1 MELIMKL
8 AKSTTTKFV
17 LNPILTAML
26 GLSVSLSAQA
36 AVSSVDQDES
46 MTVVTANRSTQSIS
60 DIAATVLVIEGDEI
74 AQQAQSGIEF
84 KALLANLIP
93 SLDVGSQSRTNAG
106 QNMRGRSTLVMID
119 GISLNSS
126 RGISRQF
133 DSINP
138 FNIARIEVISGASAI
153 YGGGSTGGI
162 INIITKKGRDAYG
175 VSETWISTK
184 SGFNSS
190 EDLEYQIAQAISMDN
205 GTTDARLAISY
216 NQTGGSYDANGDMVL
231 QDVAQTGSQYVT
243 QIDIMGNVGYN
254 LSETKRIELMAQYY
268 DSGQDSDYGIDY
280 GANYSHYYG
289 TDEVAMV
296 EGYDLDDQAQTVR
309 YLLTADYLDSNFY
322 NQTMN
327 LQFFYRA
334 ESMRFN
340 AFPTVQKAPYFA
352 FSTISASEQN
362 TQIIGSK
369 LVFTAQP
376 TDAFNLV
383 YGVDAE
389 FEQFEATQTYY
400 DFATAA
406 GSNGL
411 TMTSVGETGRYPDIE
426 STYISAF
433 LQGDYNATASLNLH
447 AGIRHQYAHI
457 KVGDFV
463 GATQQGYE
471 LLGFGTGYETIEGGS
486 SDYSNT
492 LFNTGALYKLNEE
505 QQVWLN
511 LSQGFEIPDA
521 SKYYGKG
528 NYASLGLGTTLESS
542 VNVSDSPLEGIK
554 TNSVEL
560 GWRLNSESVSTQ
572 FAAYYS
578 LSDKSIF
585 LDKTD
590 YSIDVIDSDVRIYG
604 LEAKLDYYLSQG
616 LSLGGNFNYIIS
628 ETKVDGEWE
637 NLSIQSASPSKAGA
651 YINWQ
656 TDKFSTRLQSTQM
669 FDYTDAADYDLEGYN
684 TADLL
689 MGIRIPVGQLQFGIT
704 NLFNTE
710 YDTLWGQ
717 RATNLYTASS
727 GANENLFKFEGQGR
741 TYSVNYS
748 VEF

>member
-1 MELIMKL
+1 MKL

-36 AVSSVDQDES
+36 AVSSADQDES

-60 DIAATVLVIEGDEI
+60 DIAATVMVIEGEQI
-74 AQQAQSGIEF
+74 AEQAKSGVDF

-138 FNIARIEVISGASAI
+138 FNIARIEVISGASAM

-175 VSETWISTK
+175 VSETWISAK
-184 SGFNSS
+184 SGLNSS

-254 LSETKRIELMAQYY
+254 LSDTKRIELMAQYY

-280 GANYSHYYG
+280 GANYSNYYG

-327 LQFFYRA
+327 LQLFYRA

-352 FSTISASEQN
+352 YSTISASEQN

-411 TMTSVGETGRYPDIE
+411 IMTSVGETGRYPDIE

-492 LFNTGALYKLNEE
+492 LFNTGALYKLNED

-616 LSLGGNFNYIIS
+616 FSLGGNFNYIIS
-628 ETKVDGEWE
+628 ETKVDGEWK
-637 NLSIQSASPSKAGA
+637 NVSIQSASPSKAGA

-669 FDYTDAADYDLEGYN
+669 FDYTDAADYKLEGYN
-684 TADLL
+684 TVDLL
-689 MGIRIPVGQLQFGIT
+689 MGIRVPVGKLQFGIT
-704 NLFNTE
+704 NLLNTE

-727 GANENLFKFEGQGR
+727 GANENLFKFQGQGR
-741 TYSVNYS
+741 TYSANYS

>member
-1 MELIMKL
+1 MELTMKL
-8 AKSTTTKFV
+8 AKSNKTKFV
-17 LNPILTAML
+17 LNPILIAML
-26 GLSVSLSAQA
+26 GLSAPLAAQA
-36 AVSSVDQDES
+36 SVHAEDQNDNI
-46 MTVVTANRSTQSIS
+46 TVVTANRSTQSIS

-126 RGISRQF
+126 RAISRQF

-138 FNIARIEVISGASAI
+138 FNIARIEVISGASAM

-162 INIITKKGRDAYG
+162 INIITKKGRDADG
-175 VSETWISTK
+175 VSETWISAK

-231 QDVAQTGSQYVT
+231 QDVAQTGSQYVS
-243 QIDIMGNVGYN
+243 QIDVMGNVGYN
-254 LSETKRIELMAQYY
+254 FSDTKRIELMAQYY
-268 DSGQDSDYGIDY
+268 DSGQDSDYSTDY
-280 GANYSHYYG
+280 GTNYANYYASN
-289 TDEVAMV
+289 EIEMV

-309 YLLTADYLDSNFY
+309 YLLTANYLDSDFY

-327 LQFFYRA
+327 FQMFYRA

-340 AFPTVQKAPYFA
+340 AFPTIYPSSFFA
-352 FSTISASEQN
+352 YSSISASEQN
-362 TQIIGSK
+362 TQVIGSK

-376 TDAFNLV
+376 TDALSLV

-400 DFATAA
+400 DLTTAA
-406 GSNGL
+406 ASNGL
-411 TMTSVGETGRYPDIE
+411 TMTSIGETSRYPDIE
-426 STYISAF
+426 STYISGF
-433 LQGDYNATASLNLH
+433 LQGDYDVTASLNLH

-457 KVGDFV
+457 KVSDFV
-463 GATQQGYE
+463 GAKQQSYE
-471 LLGFGTGYETIEGGS
+471 LLGFGTGFEAIEGGS

-492 LFNTGALYKLNEE
+492 LLNTGALYKLT
-505 QQVWLN
+505 QQQQIWLN
-511 LSQGFEIPDA
+511 FSQGFEIPDA
-521 SKYYGKG
+521 SKYYGIGK
-528 NYASLGLGTTLESS
+528 YTGTTVTSS

-585 LDKTD
+585 LDNTD
-590 YSIDVIDSDVRIYG
+590 YSIDVIDNDVRIYG
-604 LEAKLDYYLSQG
+604 LEAKLDYYLTQG
-616 LSLGGNFNYIIS
+616 FSLGGNFNYIIS
-628 ETKVDGEWE
+628 ETKVDGEWK
-637 NLSIQSASPSKAGA
+637 NVSIQSASPSKAGA

-656 TDKFSTRLQSTQM
+656 TDQISTRLQSTQM
-669 FDYTDAADYDLEGYN
+669 FDYTDADDYKLEGYN
-684 TADLL
+684 TVDLL
-689 MGIRIPVGQLQFGIT
+689 MGIRVPVGKLQFGIT

-710 YDTLWGQ
+710 YDTLWSQ
-717 RATNLYTASS
+717 RATNLYAVAAS
-727 GANENLFKFEGQGR
+727 ANENLFKFEGQGR

>member
-1 MELIMKL
+1 MKRT
-8 AKSTTTKFV
+8 KSNTTKFM
-17 LNPILTAML
+17 LNPILIAML
-26 GLSVSLSAQA
+26 GLSAPLVAQA
-36 AVSSVDQDES
+36 SVHAADKNDN

-84 KALLANLIP
+84 KAMLANLIP

-138 FNIARIEVISGASAI
+138 FNIARIEVISGASAM

-162 INIITKKGRDAYG
+162 INIITKKGRDADG
-175 VSETWISTK
+175 VSETWISAK

-231 QDVAQTGSQYVT
+231 QDVAQTGSQYVS
-243 QIDIMGNVGYN
+243 QIDVMGNVGYN
-254 LSETKRIELMAQYY
+254 LSDTKRIELMAQYY
-268 DSGQDSDYGIDY
+268 DSGQDSDYGIDHGTSY
-280 GANYSHYYG
+280 ANYYAS
-289 TDEVAMV
+289 DEVGMV
-296 EGYDLDDQAQTVR
+296 EGYDLDDQAQTAR
-309 YLLTADYLDSNFY
+309 YLLTANYIDSDFY

-327 LQFFYRA
+327 LQLFYRA

-340 AFPTVQKAPYFA
+340 AFPTIYPEPYF
-352 FSTISASEQN
+352 STYSSISASEQN

-376 TDAFNLV
+376 TDALSLV

-389 FEQFEATQTYY
+389 FEQFDATQTYY
-400 DFATAA
+400 DLTTAA
-406 GSNGL
+406 ASNGL

-426 STYISAF
+426 STYISGF
-433 LQGDYNATASLNLH
+433 LQGDYDATASLNLH

-463 GATQQGYE
+463 GATQQSYE
-471 LLGFGTGYETIEGGS
+471 LFGVDTGYEAIEGGS

-492 LFNTGALYKLNEE
+492 LLNTGALYKLNEE

-521 SKYYGKG
+521 SKYYGRGK
-528 NYASLGLGTTLESS
+528 YSGTTVTSS

-590 YSIDVIDSDVRIYG
+590 YSIDVIDNDVRIYG

-616 LSLGGNFNYIIS
+616 FSLGGNFNYIIS
-628 ETKVDGEWE
+628 ETKVAGEWE
-637 NLSIQSASPSKAGA
+637 NVSIQSASPSKAGA

-669 FDYTDAADYDLEGYN
+669 FDYTDADDYELEGYN
-684 TADLL
+684 TVDLL
-689 MGIRIPVGQLQFGIT
+689 TSVALPVGQLQFGIT
-704 NLFNTE
+704 NLLNTE
-710 YDTLWGQ
+710 YDTLWSQ
-717 RATNLYTASS
+717 RATNLYTSTPPS
-727 GANENLFKFEGQGR
+727 PGFPLANENLFKFDGQGR

>member
-1 MELIMKL
+1 MKL
-8 AKSTTTKFV
+8 AKSNKTKFV
-17 LNPILTAML
+17 LNPILIAML
-26 GLSVSLSAQA
+26 GLSAPLAAQA
-36 AVSSVDQDES
+36 SVHAEDQNDNI
-46 MTVVTANRSTQSIS
+46 TVVTANRSTQSIS

-126 RGISRQF
+126 RAISRQF

-138 FNIARIEVISGASAI
+138 FNIARIEVISGASAM

-162 INIITKKGRDAYG
+162 INIITKKGRDADG
-175 VSETWISTK
+175 VSETWISAK

-231 QDVAQTGSQYVT
+231 QDVAQTGSQYVS
-243 QIDIMGNVGYN
+243 QIDVMGNVGYN
-254 LSETKRIELMAQYY
+254 FSDTKRIELMAQYY
-268 DSGQDSDYGIDY
+268 DSGQDSDYSTDY
-280 GANYSHYYG
+280 GTNYANYYASN
-289 TDEVAMV
+289 EIEMV

-309 YLLTADYLDSNFY
+309 YLLTANYLDSDFY

-327 LQFFYRA
+327 FQMFYRA

-340 AFPTVQKAPYFA
+340 AFPTIYPSSFFA
-352 FSTISASEQN
+352 YSSISASEQN
-362 TQIIGSK
+362 TQVIGSK

-376 TDAFNLV
+376 TDALSLV

-400 DFATAA
+400 DLTTAA
-406 GSNGL
+406 ASNGL
-411 TMTSVGETGRYPDIE
+411 TMTSIGETSRYPDIE
-426 STYISAF
+426 STYISGF
-433 LQGDYNATASLNLH
+433 LQGDYDVTASLNLH

-457 KVGDFV
+457 KVSDFV
-463 GATQQGYE
+463 GAKQQSYE
-471 LLGFGTGYETIEGGS
+471 LLGFGTGFEAIEGGS

-492 LFNTGALYKLNEE
+492 LLNTGALYKLT
-505 QQVWLN
+505 QQQQIWLN
-511 LSQGFEIPDA
+511 FSQGFEIPDA
-521 SKYYGKG
+521 SKYYGIGK
-528 NYASLGLGTTLESS
+528 YTGTTVTSS

-585 LDKTD
+585 LDNTD
-590 YSIDVIDSDVRIYG
+590 YSIDVIDNDVRIYG
-604 LEAKLDYYLSQG
+604 LEAKLDYYLTQG
-616 LSLGGNFNYIIS
+616 FSLGGNFNYIIS
-628 ETKVDGEWE
+628 ETKVDGEWK
-637 NLSIQSASPSKAGA
+637 NVSIQSASPSKAGA

-656 TDKFSTRLQSTQM
+656 TDQISTRLQSTQM
-669 FDYTDAADYDLEGYN
+669 FDYTDADDYKLEGYN
-684 TADLL
+684 TVDLL
-689 MGIRIPVGQLQFGIT
+689 MGIRVPVGKLQFGIT

-710 YDTLWGQ
+710 YDTLWSQ
-717 RATNLYTASS
+717 RATNLYAVAAS
-727 GANENLFKFEGQGR
+727 ANENLFKFEGQGR

>member
-1 MELIMKL
+1 MELTMKL
-8 AKSTTTKFV
+8 AKSNKTKFV
-17 LNPILTAML
+17 LNPILIAML
-26 GLSVSLSAQA
+26 GLSAPLAAQA
-36 AVSSVDQDES
+36 SVHAEDQNDNI
-46 MTVVTANRSTQSIS
+46 TVVTANRSTQSIS

-126 RGISRQF
+126 RAISRQF

-138 FNIARIEVISGASAI
+138 FNIARIEVISGSSAM

-162 INIITKKGRDAYG
+162 INIITKKGRDADG
-175 VSETWISTK
+175 VSETWISAK

-231 QDVAQTGSQYVT
+231 QDVAQTGSQYVS
-243 QIDIMGNVGYN
+243 QIDVMGNVGYN
-254 LSETKRIELMAQYY
+254 FSDTKRIELMAQYY
-268 DSGQDSDYGIDY
+268 DSGQDSDYSTDY
-280 GANYSHYYG
+280 GTNYANYYASN
-289 TDEVAMV
+289 EIEMV

-309 YLLTADYLDSNFY
+309 YLLTANYLDSDFY

-327 LQFFYRA
+327 FQMFYRA

-340 AFPTVQKAPYFA
+340 AFPTIYPSSVFA
-352 FSTISASEQN
+352 YSSISASEQN
-362 TQIIGSK
+362 TQVIGSK

-376 TDAFNLV
+376 TDALSLV

-400 DFATAA
+400 DLTTAA
-406 GSNGL
+406 ASNGL
-411 TMTSVGETGRYPDIE
+411 TMTSIGETSRYPDIE
-426 STYISAF
+426 STYISGF
-433 LQGDYNATASLNLH
+433 LQGDYDVTASLNLH

-457 KVGDFV
+457 KVSDFV
-463 GATQQGYE
+463 GAKQQSYE
-471 LLGFGTGYETIEGGS
+471 LLGFGTGFEAIEGGS

-492 LFNTGALYKLNEE
+492 LLNTGALYKLT
-505 QQVWLN
+505 QQQQIWLN
-511 LSQGFEIPDA
+511 FSQGFEIPDA
-521 SKYYGKG
+521 SKYYGIGK
-528 NYASLGLGTTLESS
+528 YTGTTVTSS

-585 LDKTD
+585 LDNTD
-590 YSIDVIDSDVRIYG
+590 YSIDVIDNDVRIYG
-604 LEAKLDYYLSQG
+604 LEAKLDYYLTQG
-616 LSLGGNFNYIIS
+616 FSLGGNFNYIIS
-628 ETKVDGEWE
+628 ETKVDGEWK
-637 NLSIQSASPSKAGA
+637 NVSIQSASPSKAGA

-656 TDKFSTRLQSTQM
+656 TDQISTRLQSTQM
-669 FDYTDAADYDLEGYN
+669 FDYTDADDYKLEGYN
-684 TADLL
+684 TVDLL
-689 MGIRIPVGQLQFGIT
+689 MGIRVPVGKLQFGIT

-710 YDTLWGQ
+710 YDTLWSQ
-717 RATNLYTASS
+717 RATNLYAVAAS
-727 GANENLFKFEGQGR
+727 ANENLFKFEGQGR

>member
-1 MELIMKL
+1 MELTMKL
-8 AKSTTTKFV
+8 AKSNKTKFV
-17 LNPILTAML
+17 LNPILIAML
-26 GLSVSLSAQA
+26 GLSAPLAAQA
-36 AVSSVDQDES
+36 SVHAEDQNDNI
-46 MTVVTANRSTQSIS
+46 TVVTANRSTQSIS

-126 RGISRQF
+126 RAISRQF

-138 FNIARIEVISGASAI
+138 FNIARIEVISGASAM

-162 INIITKKGRDAYG
+162 INIITKKGRDADG
-175 VSETWISTK
+175 VSETWISAK

-231 QDVAQTGSQYVT
+231 QDVAQTGSQYVS
-243 QIDIMGNVGYN
+243 QIDVMGNVGYN
-254 LSETKRIELMAQYY
+254 FSDTKRIELMAQYY
-268 DSGQDSDYGIDY
+268 DSGQDSDYSTDY
-280 GANYSHYYG
+280 GTNYANYYASN
-289 TDEVAMV
+289 EIEMV

-309 YLLTADYLDSNFY
+309 YLLTANYLDSDFY

-327 LQFFYRA
+327 FQMFYRA

-340 AFPTVQKAPYFA
+340 AFPTIYPSSVFA
-352 FSTISASEQN
+352 YSSISASEQN
-362 TQIIGSK
+362 TQVIGSK

-376 TDAFNLV
+376 TDALSLV

-400 DFATAA
+400 DLTTAA
-406 GSNGL
+406 ASNGL
-411 TMTSVGETGRYPDIE
+411 TMTSIGETSRYPDIE
-426 STYISAF
+426 STYISGF
-433 LQGDYNATASLNLH
+433 LQGDYDVTASLNLH

-457 KVGDFV
+457 KVSDFV
-463 GATQQGYE
+463 GAKQQSYE
-471 LLGFGTGYETIEGGS
+471 LLGFGTGFEAIEGGS

-492 LFNTGALYKLNEE
+492 LLNTGALYKLT
-505 QQVWLN
+505 QQQQIWLN
-511 LSQGFEIPDA
+511 FSQGFEIPDA
-521 SKYYGKG
+521 SKYYGIGK
-528 NYASLGLGTTLESS
+528 YTGTTVTSS

-585 LDKTD
+585 LDNTD
-590 YSIDVIDSDVRIYG
+590 YSIDVIDNDVRIYG
-604 LEAKLDYYLSQG
+604 LEAKLDYYLTQG
-616 LSLGGNFNYIIS
+616 FSLGGNFNYIIS
-628 ETKVDGEWE
+628 ETKVDGEWK
-637 NLSIQSASPSKAGA
+637 NVSIQSASPSKAGA

-656 TDKFSTRLQSTQM
+656 TDQISTRLQSTQM
-669 FDYTDAADYDLEGYN
+669 FDYTDADDYKLEGYN
-684 TADLL
+684 TVDLL
-689 MGIRIPVGQLQFGIT
+689 MGIRVPVGKLQFGIT

-710 YDTLWGQ
+710 YDTLWSQ
-717 RATNLYTASS
+717 RATNLYAVAAS
-727 GANENLFKFEGQGR
+727 ANENLFKFEGQGR